1 MSYLNYTDF
10 IAFDNE
16 KLTCSFG
23 IFANLVETNTT
34 FNLNNNTSIYI
45 HSKSQRVEQY
55 AKIILTSTYQ
65 DLEDWEVYD
74 SVVDVNMCNGICQI
88 KGYKDCMMFEF
99 TENTCRISKQV
110 QKPMNK
116 LNNDGT
122 GLAKRTIF
130 VNEGNGILLTKLFWP
145 TVRSDG
151 EKFWDLRFEVEFSN
165 FFDIPRTVY
174 SNIERS
180 NPSFF
185 RVEIILDI
193 FITFQRL

>member
-23 IFANLVETNTT
+23 IFANSVETNKT
-34 FNLNNNTSIYI
+34 FNLNNNTAIYI
-45 HSKSQRVEQY
+45 HTKSQKVEKY

-65 DLEDWEVYD
+65 DLVEWEVYD
-74 SVVDVNMCNGICQI
+74 SVVDINMCNGICQI

-99 TENTCRISKQV
+99 TGNTCRISKQV

-122 GLAKRTIF
+122 GLTKRTIF
-130 VNEGNGILLTKLFWP
+130 VDEGNGILLPKLFWP
-145 TVRSDG
+145 TVRKHCSSDEEYMFHLAG
-151 EKFWDLRFEVEFSN
+151 NIMPGAEKLWGKPLFPEEKQ
-165 FFDIPRTVY
+165 FF
-174 SNIERS
+174 
-180 NPSFF
+180 
-185 RVEIILDI
+185 
-193 FITFQRL
+193 FQRREKKQFI